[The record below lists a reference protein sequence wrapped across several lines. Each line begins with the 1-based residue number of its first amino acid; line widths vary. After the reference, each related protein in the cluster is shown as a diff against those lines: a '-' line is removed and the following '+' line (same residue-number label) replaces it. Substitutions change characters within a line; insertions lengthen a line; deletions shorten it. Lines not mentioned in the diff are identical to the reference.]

1 MYAPVPSETQE
12 SQRRAGF
19 LSENEHRLATSHTG
33 PHGRMGKDLS
43 SVPGSSQPIEP
54 AASEKLFIGP
64 GARRRR
70 RRLLFPDHVG
80 HGVVMSYR

>member
-19 LSENEHRLATSHTG
+19 LSENEHRLATSYTG

-54 AASEKLFIGP
+54 AASEKLCGRVHAAAAAGCCSRIKL
-64 GARRRR
+64 A
-70 RRLLFPDHVG
+70 
-80 HGVVMSYR
+80 MAW